1 MSVMIA
7 LDASASMDY
16 PAEGI
21 SKFRYAC
28 ILAAS
33 LAYLIS
39 GQGDAVGLMSMQ
51 NGALAYV
58 PARGGR
64 VHLRSLIARIDT
76 LATGGT
82 WDGPRV
88 IARSADLLRRR
99 GVVIAISDF
108 YDDEQQTHRE
118 LRRVRRRG
126 HDAAMLQVLSG
137 RELAFPFSGDVEFE
151 DAEHGARKLVD
162 ARSASREYQ
171 SSLAA
176 FIDRTRRD
184 AQQDGIEYA
193 LASTDSPPERMLR
206 EYLLRRDA
214 MHGAP
219 QPRTGIA

>member
-1 MSVMIA
+1 
-7 LDASASMDY
+7 
-16 PAEGI
+16 
-21 SKFRYAC
+21 
-28 ILAAS
+28 
-33 LAYLIS
+33 
-39 GQGDAVGLMSMQ
+39 
-51 NGALAYV
+51 
-58 PARGGR
+58 
-64 VHLRSLIARIDT
+64 
-76 LATGGT
+76 
-82 WDGPRV
+82 
-88 IARSADLLRRR
+88 
-99 GVVIAISDF
+99 
-108 YDDEQQTHRE
+108 
-118 LRRVRRRG
+118 
-126 HDAAMLQVLSG
+126 MLQVLSG

-219 QPRTGIA
+219 QPGTGIA